1 MSTLGRVKKEFALGA
16 DMTELALQQYALRQ
30 EARTIGGRRHPL
42 VAWLALIGLII
53 PAAEVQIF
61 VGGAKFTVGRMA
73 ISLLFLPA
81 VAMLLAKGRRMQVA
95 DLLVLATASWIIG
108 AALYTDGTAALSSAG
123 AESLELLGGYLV
135 ARGFFWGP
143 RALRSFLDALKVLA
157 FVAIVFAMADSA
169 SERLII
175 HDTFA
180 SFTHITP
187 IEDQYRMGMV
197 RATSTFDHA
206 ILFGTFCAVV
216 GAILLYSETN
226 VMKRFLYVSLCLTGA
241 FLSLSSSSLMAFA
254 IVFFTYA
261 YGHLM
266 ERYQWRWTACWT
278 AFGAFLLCIVLV
290 TNKPLGWVLSHLTL
304 DPESGYFRLLEWEA
318 AFVEISR
325 SPWTGHAFF
334 DFGTAELYS
343 VDCVWL
349 ALALR
354 FGLPVIAFL
363 FWANVAAMWP
373 TKDHH
378 SNKAFDPDLDQMC
391 TALSLVLIV
400 FMFVGLTAHYWNY
413 MWIFWG
419 MCIGI
424 RASLRESAISVGG
437 RPVVQQVRSWQS
449 QWSYEMA
456 GIDRPGGLASS
467 EGR

>member
-1 MSTLGRVKKEFALGA
+1 MKNEFAFKG
-16 DMTELALQQYALRQ
+16 DMTELALQQYAIRQ
-30 EARTIGGRRHPL
+30 EAETIGGTRHSL
-42 VAWLALIGLII
+42 AAWLVLIGLII

-61 VGGAKFTVGRMA
+61 IGGAKFTVGRIA
-73 ISLLFLPA
+73 ICLLFLPA
-81 VAMLLAKGRRMQVA
+81 LAMLLAKGRRMQVA
-95 DLLVLATASWIIG
+95 DLLALATASWIIG

-123 AESLELLGGYLV
+123 AESLEFIGGYLV

-157 FVAIVFAMADSA
+157 FIAVVFAMADSA
-169 SERLII
+169 SGRLII

-180 SFTHITP
+180 AFTHITP

-197 RATSTFDHA
+197 RATASFDHA
-206 ILFGTFCAVV
+206 ILFGTFCSVV

-226 VMKRFLYVSLCLTGA
+226 SLKRFLYVGLCLTGA

-254 IVFFTYA
+254 IIFFTYA
-261 YGHLM
+261 YDRVM
-266 ERYQWRWTACWT
+266 KQYQWRWTAVWT
-278 AFGAFLLCIVLV
+278 VFGLFLLCVMLV
-290 TNKPLGWVLSHLTL
+290 TNNPLGWVLSHLTL

-318 AFVEISR
+318 AFFHISR
-325 SPWTGHAFF
+325 SPWSGHAFF
-334 DFGTAELYS
+334 NFGTAELYS

-354 FGLPVIAFL
+354 FGIPAIAFL
-363 FWANVAAMWP
+363 FFANIAAMWP

-378 SNKAFDPDLDQMC
+378 GNKAYDPELDQMC
-391 TALSLVLIV
+391 TAFSLVLIV

-424 RASLRESAISVGG
+424 RASLRESAMAIGS
-437 RPVVQQVRSWQS
+437 RPVVQYVRSSQS
-449 QWSYEMA
+449 QWNYGMVGIGSA
-456 GIDRPGGLASS
+456 GRTRKFRGALG
-467 EGR
+467 